1 MTKNDTLTTQNLTT
15 TDAGNLDTLA
25 RCAPATDDLLA
36 LADWLV
42 AHGAAHLS
50 AIERIELAER
60 LITRRRFLIGAGA
73 LGLCVI
79 TGCGPEEAANA
90 PTATTGATRTITHP
104 RGITEIPANPQRV
117 VLANDFLLGNA
128 LSLGVPVIGAA
139 GDPRAD
145 GLRNVP
151 YDMSGVEMVGT
162 ANEPNFEQVLELKPD
177 LIIALNHVTSDEVY
191 NNLSAIAPT
200 VVVATTFEEGTL
212 PTLFAFNETF
222 AEIVGRTERI
232 EEQLSAYESR
242 LSEVRSQLDPIREEI
257 DFNILSTQGGAGTF
271 TAFGSVMYDTSA
283 FGVAIRDLGLV
294 PDNATEGVFAEQVSI
309 ELINEWD
316 ADVLVALVPEGQVDG
331 FFEEPLVEALNA
343 VQSSRLFEVPQSRWN
358 ARYADA
364 LMTVLD
370 DLEEFLI
377 ESNPDLSSSTKR
389 RI

>member
-1 MTKNDTLTTQNLTT
+1 MRWNETLTTTT
-15 TDAGNLDTLA
+15 EITTNTRTLDALA
-25 RCAPATDDLLA
+25 HRAPATDDLLE
-36 LADWLV
+36 LADWL
-42 AHGAAHLS
+42 ATNGSTHLS

-73 LGLCVI
+73 LGLGAIV
-79 TGCGPEEAANA
+79 GCGSDEEAVA
-90 PTATTGATRTITHP
+90 PTATTGATRMITHP
-104 RGITEIPANPQRV
+104 RGDTKVPTDPQRV

-151 YDMSGVEMVGT
+151 YDMSGVEIVGT
-162 ANEPNFEQVLELKPD
+162 ANEPNLEQVLELEPD
-177 LIIALNHVTSDEVY
+177 LIIAIEHVTSDEVY

-200 VVVATTFEEGTL
+200 IVVATTFEDGTL

-271 TAFGSVMYDTSA
+271 TAFGNVMYDTSA
-283 FGVAIRDLGLV
+283 FGVVIRDLGLV
-294 PDNATEGVFAEQVSI
+294 PDNATEGVFAEQMSI

-316 ADVLVALVPEGQVDG
+316 ADVLVTLVPEGQVDG
-331 FFEEPLVEALNA
+331 FFEEPLVEAMNA
-343 VQSSRLFEVPQSRWN
+343 VQASQLFEVPQSRWN
-358 ARYADA
+358 ARYIDA
-364 LMTVLD
+364 LTTVLD

-377 ESNPDLSSSTKR
+377 ESNPDLS
-389 RI
+389 IVD